1 MLVEIGEPYE
11 KKTGVLFKD
20 DNITLYNDG
29 KEKYQSY
36 ELEVEVG
43 IEGAT
48 AKLWGYGYDSF
59 EACSDG
65 LKRCDDLLK
74 SLEDIKARITV
85 LRDKGE

>member
-1 MLVEIGEPYE
+1 ME
-11 KKTGVLFKD
+11 KKTGLIFKD
-20 DNITLYNDG
+20 NNITLYNDG

-36 ELEVEVG
+36 ELGVEVG

-65 LKRCDDLLK
+65 LRRCDNLLK
-74 SLEDIKARITV
+74 ALEDIKAGITR

>member
-1 MLVEIGEPYE
+1 ME
-11 KKTGVLFKD
+11 KKTGLIFKD

-36 ELEVEVG
+36 ELEVE
-43 IEGAT
+43 INIDGAA

-59 EACSDG
+59 EACSDW
-65 LKRCDDLLK
+65 LKQCDDLLK
-74 SLEDIKARITV
+74 VLEDIKARITV